1 MDPARGGLRQEGGG
15 LSGTRP
21 AAGFAWRA
29 AVSPVHDAAA
39 LRPLLDAY
47 GAALRGLGGEAC
59 DPGAAPAAAPQAF
72 FVATGGTER
81 QLLDGVPAD
90 PRRPML
96 LIAHPGHNSLPAA
109 LEVLARLRQ
118 EGRRGSVCSLRDPG
132 DGEGLARLA
141 EAVCDAAVRHALLA
155 ARIGLVG
162 EPSDWLVAS
171 APAPAT
177 LARVWGPT
185 VVPLPLEPLLADADG
200 ADTADAEAFA
210 RDFRAGAEAVAG
222 PADAD
227 LLAAGRVYARLRGM
241 VDAERLDA
249 VAVRCFD
256 LVTRRATTGCL
267 ALARLN
273 DEGVLAGCEG
283 DLPATVTM
291 LWLRRLTGEIP
302 WMANPAR
309 LDPER
314 GLLTLAHCT
323 APRRLTRTYRLRSH
337 FESGLGV
344 AVQGALGPGP
354 VTLARI
360 GGVDMERL
368 WAADAALLRDTDHP
382 DLCRTQVEIEAGR
395 EVLADLLARPLG
407 NHLVLVRGHHAA
419 ALRRWHA
426 AMIG

>member
-1 MDPARGGLRQEGGG
+1 M
-15 LSGTRP
+15 
-21 AAGFAWRA
+21 WRA

-39 LRPLLDAY
+39 LRPLLEAY

-59 DPGAAPAAAPQAF
+59 DPGAAPAAALQAVF
-72 FVATGGTER
+72 IATGGTER

-90 PRRPML
+90 PRQPML
-96 LIAHPGHNSLPAA
+96 LVAHPGHNSLPAA

-118 EGRRGSVCSLRDPG
+118 EGRRGSVCYLRDPG

-267 ALARLN
+267 ALARLS
-273 DEGVLAGCEG
+273 DEGVPAGCEG

-323 APRRLTRTYRLRSH
+323 APRKLDGKNFEPVEIHTHYESDYGASPKVAMKMGQMTTNVVPD
-337 FESGLGV
+337 FESKKWV
-344 AVQGALGPGP
+344 GALGTVEANPFHDICRSQTDIAIKGNWQKLLEDMRGFHWMT
-354 VTLARI
+354 VYTDCMKETGYAIKHLGI
-360 GGVDMERL
+360 GWEDVS
-368 WAADAALLRDTDHP
+368 A
-382 DLCRTQVEIEAGR
+382 
-395 EVLADLLARPLG
+395 
-407 NHLVLVRGHHAA
+407 
-419 ALRRWHA
+419 
-426 AMIG
+426 